1 MKRFILLMICFG
13 LISCAKNVEPTPKN
27 INKIFASQ
35 DFTFEF
41 HQSGESKKSISFRN
55 DYLVY
60 KSDEPT
66 FRREITYDEVLLIND
81 FIQNIV
87 NLHQNDVKEASSYY
101 IVKNTAY
108 TTTIFPKQED
118 LYFEALLKTLKLV
131 K

>member
-1 MKRFILLMICFG
+1 MICFG
-13 LISCAKNVEPTPKN
+13 IISCAKSVEPTPNN

-66 FRREITYDEVLLIND
+66 FRREITYDEVLLINE
-81 FIQNIV
+81 FIQKIV

-108 TTTIFPKQED
+108 TTTIFPKQQD
-118 LYFEALLKTLKLV
+118 LYFEALLKTLKLI